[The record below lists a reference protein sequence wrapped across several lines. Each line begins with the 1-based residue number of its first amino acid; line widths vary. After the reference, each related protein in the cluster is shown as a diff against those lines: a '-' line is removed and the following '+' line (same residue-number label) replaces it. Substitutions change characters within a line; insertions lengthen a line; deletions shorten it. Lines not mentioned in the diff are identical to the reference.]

1 MLAGVDVGYVAA
13 FAVATAVTLCATPVA
28 RRIALRTGFID
39 HPVGY
44 KEHARATP
52 YLGGVAVMAGL
63 VFGVGAGGEE
73 LGHLAPLIASA
84 LVLHAVGTFD
94 DRRALPVAPRLAA
107 QAAVA
112 ALLWATGWGWDVLGS
127 GVGNLALTVVWVL
140 GVVNAFNL
148 MDNVDG
154 AASAVAVASAG
165 GVAALALIQSEAGAA
180 IAALAIA
187 GACAGF
193 LPYNLARPSRIFLG
207 DGGSTPIGLVIAA
220 SIMAIPNAELGWAT
234 PVAFAP
240 LVGLVLFDTALVL
253 VTRYRRGARLLRGD
267 RNHLTHRLLRR
278 IGSERTVALSL
289 AAFQAALCALVV
301 ILNDLDQLVALQ
313 AVAVATL
320 IGLLALA
327 WLESPRPAPVVRGRS
342 A

>member
-1 MLAGVDVGYVAA
+1 LSVGGEVGYAAA
-13 FAVATAVTLCATPVA
+13 FAVAAAVTICATPLV
-28 RRIALRTGFID
+28 RRLAIRIGFLD

-44 KEHARATP
+44 KEHARSTP
-52 YLGGVAVMAGL
+52 YLGGVAVVAGL
-63 VFGVGAGGEE
+63 LIGAVVPGEE
-73 LGHLAPLIASA
+73 LVHLAPLLAGA
-84 LVLHAVGTFD
+84 LVLHAVGTLD

-127 GVGNLALTVVWVL
+127 GAANLALTIMWVL

-148 MDNVDG
+148 MDNIDG

-165 GVAALALIQSEAGAA
+165 GAATLALIHGEGGAA

-193 LPYNLARPSRIFLG
+193 VPHNLARPSRIFLG
-207 DGGSTPIGLVIAA
+207 DGGSTPVGLVIAA
-220 SIMAIPNAELGWAT
+220 SIMAISNPTLGWAT

-240 LVGLVLFDTALVL
+240 LVGLVLFDTVLVL
-253 VTRYRRGARLLRGD
+253 VARQRRGTHLLRGD

-278 IGSERTVALSL
+278 TGSERTVALSL
-289 AAFQAALCALVV
+289 AALQAGLCGLVV
-301 ILNDLDQLVALQ
+301 VLNELDQFGALQ
-313 AVAVATL
+313 AVAVAAL
-320 IGLLALA
+320 VGLLVIG
-327 WLESPRPAPVVRGRS
+327 WLESPRPALLVRGRS